1 MKSRIIRG
9 NWDYLHFWFSVWLDR
24 GDAPTSDKHIFHC
37 WITKPRGKLGEFG
50 KSSIYHW
57 CGVCQ
62 HSHICSVR
70 IKNYWEVYVQS
81 WHTVFNLPLWP
92 EGEYNWSHLFIF
104 LGLLLIIWT
113 KWLSRELPEVLLN
126 FAHFSL
132 ATFPP
137 ESVFNIIHIRCRKK
151 DIWACFTWEAPLHRT
166 HVLGLRLRQNT
177 STCDNSI
184 SALTPRQD
192 LPSPWVDK
200 WCASETRHSPGCALA
215 VKFLAVKRKG
225 VMWKNHPKINE
236 DPCSKYM
243 ASHRAYK
250 LTIITAPPDK
260 KQAFLEHCRICQI
273 CQGSWHRILCYLTFT
288 EWQIQE
294 CGNQI
299 TCVVCWT
306 WESRG
311 MWRSLQSWWPPST
324 PSDPSC
330 FF

>member
-1 MKSRIIRG
+1 METWLADDLQQNENNLAEYKIIYCWLLVLILPLPNNQISVYNIFPSLWSNEAVQITLEAVERKLMKSRIIRG

-57 CGVCQ
+57 CGVYQ

-81 WHTVFNLPLWP
+81 WHTVFNFPLWP
-92 EGEYNWSHLFIF
+92 EGEYNWSPLFIF
-104 LGLLLIIWT
+104 WGLLLIIWT
-113 KWLSRELPEVLLN
+113 KWLSRELPEILLN

-151 DIWACFTWEAPLHRT
+151 HIWACFTWEAPLHRT

-192 LPSPWVDK
+192 LPSPRVDK
-200 WCASETRHSPGCALA
+200 WCASETRHSPGCALR
-215 VKFLAVKRKG
+215 VKFLTVKRKE
-225 VMWKNHPKINE
+225 VKWKNYPKIN
-236 DPCSKYM
+236 
-243 ASHRAYK
+243 
-250 LTIITAPPDK
+250 
-260 KQAFLEHCRICQI
+260 
-273 CQGSWHRILCYLTFT
+273 
-288 EWQIQE
+288 
-294 CGNQI
+294 
-299 TCVVCWT
+299 
-306 WESRG
+306 
-311 MWRSLQSWWPPST
+311 
-324 PSDPSC
+324 
-330 FF
+330 